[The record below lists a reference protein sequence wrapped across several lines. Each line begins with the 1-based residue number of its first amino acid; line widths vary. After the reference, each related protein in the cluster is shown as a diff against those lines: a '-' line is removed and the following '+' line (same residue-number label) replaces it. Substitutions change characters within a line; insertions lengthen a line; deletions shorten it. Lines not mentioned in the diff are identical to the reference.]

1 MRGPWHIPQT
11 TPFSAAQR
19 GYILNGTV
27 NGIICCYWI
36 MVCCGE
42 IIVEAQLRYLLKINI
57 EAKPSCLFSKH
68 QTVMQAKHI
77 ISLVLLLMHWKPQH
91 APSQTLVNSA
101 VAEPRNAHKLIQILM
116 PEGSSVDCTMGNT
129 QALPLLTCVCPS
141 VAQGGGRPAAW
152 RPDCSQ
158 VKHQEH
164 ARVCLWALVKYRSIQ
179 ARGQLQAG
187 AGPGTMW

>member
-1 MRGPWHIPQT
+1 
-11 TPFSAAQR
+11 
-19 GYILNGTV
+19 
-27 NGIICCYWI
+27 

-77 ISLVLLLMHWKPQH
+77 ISLALLLMHWKPEH

-101 VAEPRNAHKLIQILM
+101 AAELRNARRFIQIPM

-129 QALPLLTCVCPS
+129 QVLPLWAGVCPP
-141 VAQGGGRPAAW
+141 VAQGGVRSAAW

-158 VKHQEH
+158 VKHQGH
-164 ARVCLWALVKYRSIQ
+164 AHVCL
-179 ARGQLQAG
+179 
-187 AGPGTMW
+187 